1 MVESDLLCTGYDLE
15 FLKVTIQALPVN
27 AQDSVA
33 IFLVRRLQKT
43 PKNILIKVCISNMGS
58 FNTKFYYFRDRDLV
72 YFISSDLFT
81 PPPPLRRRASIYSH
95 VSHQVLGV
103 GGSRKPAREKKL
115 KS

>member
-15 FLKVTIQALPVN
+15 FLKVTIQALPDN
-27 AQDSVA
+27 TQDSVA

-58 FNTKFYYFRDRDLV
+58 FNTKFYYFRDRDLT
-72 YFISSDLFT
+72 YFISRRLYS
-81 PPPPLRRRASIYSH
+81 PPPHAPGGGCLYLR
-95 VSHQVLGV
+95 VLHAGTV
-103 GGSRKPAREKKL
+103 GGARKPAREKNL

>member
-81 PPPPLRRRASIYSH
+81 PPPSPKKEGLYVFTCFSSGAW
-95 VSHQVLGV
+95 
-103 GGSRKPAREKKL
+103 GGGI
-115 KS
+115 